1 MTAVAPA
8 ERSGGVDAR
17 SPWVQR
23 GVVPA
28 LVALAVGASAA
39 PWAGAF
45 TVDGTSLALAAAVVG
60 AVGLPTAAVAL
71 GWSASRSFVAGGLG
85 LLALVVVAVSSAG
98 GDVGD
103 ALSGLARTPVR
114 LLSETL
120 PITGPAG
127 SLALPVVVVWLTG
140 ATAGELSVR
149 TSSPLAPVVPALLGY
164 VAAHALTAG
173 GPAAHP
179 AWGAVLAA
187 ALLAVV
193 GLRQAGR
200 DEEQAHAARR
210 ATASDRATHRRLV
223 TGLAAAVVFAVA
235 ATAVAEVAPASRAEP
250 AAPTRAAPVVAPVL
264 EDPIGVLAHLR
275 ERDPDAE
282 LFVVGLDGP
291 ASGYLA
297 LASLDRYDGDAWSFD
312 RTFVPT
318 GGRIPLD
325 ASAVPPGPDTAT
337 LTVEVG
343 EGPAL
348 AGIPYLER
356 PLEVVGVEVDHDP
369 ATGMLRPA
377 QVPQPGDRF
386 RIASATSREGVD
398 DLVGEALLGSPVA
411 ADTTLPP
418 DLEAHLDRVVARLE
432 ARTGEVAAPTTA
444 FLAAVATELRTTGRR
459 VEAGPATG
467 DDDDDAVR
475 PTGGTSY
482 AAVTAAVLSK
492 RQGQP
497 EQFAT
502 LLALV
507 ARHLGV
513 PARVVTGFR
522 LRPLDSSGPA
532 PPEAVVTP
540 EQAWTWVEVPVEGAG
555 WVVLDPTPLETG
567 EAEEETFATTSTTS
581 TTTPASANVVPDP
594 AGGNA
599 IADPVDIEEPVADR
613 PWPMVLL
620 GLGAAL
626 ALAVLALVARA
637 ASRRLRRWHRRRRG
651 PARQRVQG
659 AWRELLARLRRTGLG
674 RFDAETATEV
684 AGAVRRRFGPEA
696 GTAALELAQ
705 TFNAATYTQADVTD
719 DDAGRAW
726 AHLDAVRRAVDRQT
740 TLPKRLA
747 EARQQRSARS
757 RRMRHAPPAAP

>member
-1 MTAVAPA
+1 VTAVAPA
-8 ERSGGVDAR
+8 DRAGSVDAR

-23 GVVPA
+23 ALVPA

-45 TVDGTSLALAAAVVG
+45 AIDGTALSLPVAVVG
-60 AVGLPTAAVAL
+60 AVGLPLVAVVL
-71 GWSASRSFVAGGLG
+71 GWSASRSFVASGLG
-85 LLALVVVAVSSAG
+85 LLALVVVGVSSAG
-98 GDVGD
+98 GDVGE
-103 ALSGLARTPVR
+103 ALAGLARTPAR

-127 SLALPVVVVWLTG
+127 SLALPVAIVWLTG

-149 TSSPLAPVVPALLGY
+149 TSSPVGPVVPALLGY
-164 VAAHALTAG
+164 VVAHALTAG
-173 GPAAHP
+173 GPPAHP

-235 ATAVAEVAPASRAEP
+235 ATAVAEVAPASRPEP
-250 AAPTRAAPVVAPVL
+250 AAPTRAVPVVAPVL

-312 RTFVPT
+312 RTFMPT
-318 GGRIPLD
+318 GGRIPLE
-325 ASAVPPGPDTAT
+325 ASAVPPGPDRAT
-337 LTVEVG
+337 LSVEVG

-348 AGIPYLER
+348 AAIPHLER

-377 QVPQPGDRF
+377 QVPRPGDRF
-386 RIASATSREGVD
+386 QIASATSSERAE
-398 DLVGEALLGSPVA
+398 DLVGTALLGSPVA

-432 ARTGEVAAPTTA
+432 ARTGEAAAPTAA

-459 VEAGPATG
+459 VEAGRAP
-467 DDDDDAVR
+467 DDDDAVR

-513 PARVVTGFR
+513 PSRVVTGFR
-522 LRPLDSSGPA
+522 LRPLDSAGPV
-532 PPEAVVTP
+532 PVEAVVTP

-613 PWPMVLL
+613 PWPKLL
-620 GLGAAL
+620 MGLGAAL
-626 ALAVLALVARA
+626 ALVVLAVFSRA

-651 PARQRVQG
+651 SARQRVQG

-684 AGAVRRRFGPEA
+684 AWAIRSRFGPEA
-696 GTAALELAQ
+696 GTAAVELAQ
-705 TFNAATYTQADVTD
+705 TFNAATYTLADVTD
-719 DDAGRAW
+719 DDAALAW

-747 EARQQRSARS
+747 EARQRSARS